1 MRFTANEDF
10 KHDRHHFEAENSYS
24 AERYGLTEGDL
35 KVFWAAGWAEVE
47 GWDKAPDRQPGA
59 RTIIPDT
66 VKVQARG

>member
-1 MRFTANEDF
+1 MRFTPKEDI
-10 KHDRHHFEAENSYS
+10 KAKGHDFEADNTYS
-24 AERYGLTEGDL
+24 SERYGLTEDDL

-47 GWDKAPDRQPGA
+47 GWDAAPDRQPGA